1 MLILT
6 FFLFFARSFP
16 FISLFSRGE
25 NTKSPLQGGS
35 RALPQGFG
43 PETRNFGR
51 FVTEGFWTP
60 QNPTVRI
67 HGGYNEWG
75 WEAKQQKLME
85 FIGILLHY
93 LVSSGGSNLMPN
105 VAGDFEGFFLQ
116 IISA

>member
-51 FVTEGFWTP
+51 FVTEGFGPPKTLRFVYMGVITNGDGKP
-60 QNPTVRI
+60 
-67 HGGYNEWG
+67 
-75 WEAKQQKLME
+75 
-85 FIGILLHY
+85 
-93 LVSSGGSNLMPN
+93 SNKN
-105 VAGDFEGFFLQ
+105 
-116 IISA
+116 